1 MNLFIYFDSISFDQS
16 LAYLW
21 SYNLAHVKLS
31 PEQILIINN
40 LSNRNMG
47 LWDYDGL
54 KIWQIL
60 NQEKSKTTSFLSFDL
75 YM

>member
-21 SYNLAHVKLS
+21 SYNPAHVKLS

-40 LSNRNMG
+40 LSNSNMG
-47 LWDYDGL
+47 LWDYDGR
-54 KIWQIL
+54 KIWKIL
-60 NQEKSKTTSFLSFDL
+60 NQQK
-75 YM
+75 